1 MSTEHLHNLPHRKQ
15 HRRDLRNNATPAEAT
30 LWRCL
35 RNSQLKGRK
44 FRRQQSIGPYIV
56 DFYCPAEQL
65 VVELDGAGHF
75 TVSGE
80 ANDVARTAYLQNL
93 GLRVLR
99 FENTSVLQQVE
110 SVLTAIE
117 ASFGSNGGATN
128 HEQSTTPSPSSAEE
142 GN

>member
-1 MSTEHLHNLPHRKQ
+1 MATEHLHNLPHRKQ

-35 RNSQLKGRK
+35 RNSQLRGRK
-44 FRRQQSIGPYIV
+44 FRRQHSIGPYIV

-80 ANDVARTAYLQNL
+80 AHDVARTAYLQGL

-99 FENTSVLQQVE
+99 FENATVMHQVE
-110 SVLTAIE
+110 NVLAAIE
-117 ASFGSNGGATN
+117 AVFVSNEHQPPLAHAAPGA
-128 HEQSTTPSPSSAEE
+128 EFI
-142 GN
+142 